1 MFVSG
6 AKIKCQASKQSC
18 GVAVDPVT
26 GWGSRCPPTRKWGRV
41 VVCICCQHKIA
52 SLWIDMLYTA
62 PSRHSFVIRPIKTS
76 QLYTQHKKKWNQ
88 GQIKNSMAIKAKT
101 VLEQNQTEKHQM
113 FSDVF
118 CKHCMQK
125 QIMTKQNV
133 KQHVYDLSPK
143 QTDTKTFL

>member
-1 MFVSG
+1 
-6 AKIKCQASKQSC
+6 
-18 GVAVDPVT
+18 
-26 GWGSRCPPTRKWGRV
+26 
-41 VVCICCQHKIA
+41 
-52 SLWIDMLYTA
+52 
-62 PSRHSFVIRPIKTS
+62 
-76 QLYTQHKKKWNQ
+76 
-88 GQIKNSMAIKAKT
+88 MAIKAKT

-118 CKHCMQK
+118 CKHRMQK